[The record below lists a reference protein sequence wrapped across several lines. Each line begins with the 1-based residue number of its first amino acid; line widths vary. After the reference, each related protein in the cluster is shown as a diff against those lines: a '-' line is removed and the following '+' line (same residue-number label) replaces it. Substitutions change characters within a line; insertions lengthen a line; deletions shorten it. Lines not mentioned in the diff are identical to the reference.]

1 MSIHGLRVTLQPPD
15 GDSFDVDAIL
25 TLATGGNGGDVYS
38 SPGGFWIEVV
48 EAGDGTQQVAD
59 FGWQDGK
66 RGHVVTHTAPVSIS

>member
-15 GDSFDVDAIL
+15 EEAYDLDAIL
-25 TLATGGNGGDVYS
+25 TLATGSNGGNVYS

-48 EAGDGTQQVAD
+48 ENPDGTHRVAD

-66 RGHVVTHTAPVSIS
+66 RGHVVTHTASVSIS